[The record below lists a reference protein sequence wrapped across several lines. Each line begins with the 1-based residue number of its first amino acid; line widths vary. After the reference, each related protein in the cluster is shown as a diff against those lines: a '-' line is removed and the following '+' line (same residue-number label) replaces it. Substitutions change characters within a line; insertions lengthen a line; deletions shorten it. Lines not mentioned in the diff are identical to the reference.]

1 MSNNAASNVIA
12 MREFDRPVPSQ
23 QAAQFERLLKECHEL
38 AVDRLSRS
46 VATMLDKVE
55 DTLWGLANQAMD
67 RELRDV
73 YIHVKDL
80 ALAKRKRI
88 ESEFRADYL
97 AEFESRTRR
106 DKKPKEAFS
115 QFELGSLELGLVNDE
130 DLEET
135 LKVNN
140 MATKLRR
147 YCDEELAALD
157 QRIGVLLGDATLQ
170 GETNPFSPQAICN
183 AFKQTCRSLEPNLKA
198 RLILHKL
205 FDDHVLDDIRPI
217 FKDLNTLLVER
228 SILPKIR
235 YGFARGAGAGL
246 IGPRAPGGV
255 PLPGAPA
262 PLAGMALHGADA
274 SGAGEQDMFAML
286 QNLVAR
292 NFAGS
297 AGRAGVPASGVP
309 GGVPGAGAALPG
321 GLPGGAPGF
330 ALGIPGNAA
339 GAGIGGS
346 MPVAPG
352 LAGALGAGAA
362 SAGVMQVPGFPPI
375 MGGAAGAAV
384 AGPAVAGP
392 IRILQGAELLGSLTR
407 IQHGDVSVVAG
418 GNLPLAATLVE
429 PGTTNVLRELKG
441 TSLGSGMAQM
451 DSMTLDIVA
460 MLFDQIFG
468 DERIPSA
475 MKGLIGR
482 LQIPML
488 KVAILDKNFFSKK
501 THPAR
506 RLLDVLGE
514 IAVGMNAEF
523 DQSSP
528 LYKQIDSVVQKL
540 VDGFQDS
547 MDVFDPL
554 REELE
559 AFVAEENR
567 RAEEEAKINARRIEH
582 REKLEIAKGVA
593 QQEILQRA
601 KSGTIPRA
609 VLKFLAELW
618 VKLLLVSHA
627 KHGAESDAW
636 KNAVETMD
644 LLIWSVNAKQT
655 LEERRRLAGMLPGL
669 LKRLNTGLQTV
680 SADDDT
686 RKRFFVKLM
695 RCHTKVMNSAAATNP
710 AASGMPAQAAAPRT
724 PPTAPAAD
732 HRPPALT
739 EAVAAHAPSL
749 DVDHQPSSA
758 PEAAAPGATAPA
770 SGLAVPVLV
779 DEDTEPDAAPP
790 EFTAVTIQNP
800 FGEGEIEVE
809 EISMSDLPP
818 GAGFAS
824 SSEPAGSGDEHSRLV
839 HRLKEGAWVEF
850 RDDDDNRRPARLS
863 YISPLKGTYLFV
875 NRQGKKVGEYS
886 VYQLARE
893 FRTGSASILDAVP
906 LFDRAMGSLVGAL
919 RASTAVQ

>member
-1 MSNNAASNVIA
+1 MSNNATSNVIA

-23 QAAQFERLLKECHEL
+23 HAAQFEHLLKECQDL

-46 VATMLDKVE
+46 VAAMLDKVE
-55 DTLWGLANQAMD
+55 DTLWGLANQTMD
-67 RELRDV
+67 RELRDLYV
-73 YIHVKDL
+73 HVKDL
-80 ALAKRKRI
+80 ALSQRKRI

-115 QFELGSLELGLVNDE
+115 QFELGSLELGLVNDD

-135 LKVNN
+135 LKIND

-157 QRIGVLLGDATLQ
+157 QRIGVLVGDANLQ
-170 GETNPFSPQAICN
+170 GEANPLSPQAICS

-198 RLILHKL
+198 RMILHKL
-205 FDDHVLDDIRPI
+205 FDDNVLDDIRPI
-217 FKDLNTLLVER
+217 FKDLNTLLVDR

-235 YGFARGAGAGL
+235 YGVARRPGGGL
-246 IGPRAPGGV
+246 IGPRPPGV
-255 PLPGAPA
+255 PLPAA
-262 PLAGMALHGADA
+262 AAALADMALPGAYSAD
-274 SGAGEQDMFAML
+274 AGEQDMFAML
-286 QNLVAR
+286 QNLVAM
-292 NFAGS
+292 NLGGAAGPVGGMPG
-297 AGRAGVPASGVP
+297 AMAGVRIAGAVPVAPGVA
-309 GGVPGAGAALPG
+309 GAPGAGAG
-321 GLPGGAPGF
+321 TS
-330 ALGIPGNAA
+330 GIT
-339 GAGIGGS
+339 
-346 MPVAPG
+346 
-352 LAGALGAGAA
+352 
-362 SAGVMQVPGFPPI
+362 QVPGFPPI
-375 MGGAAGAAV
+375 MTGGAGAAV
-384 AGPAVAGP
+384 AGVSVAGP

-441 TSLGSGMAQM
+441 TSLASGMAQM

-468 DERIPSA
+468 DENIPVT

-514 IAVGMNAEF
+514 IAVGLNAEF
-523 DQSSP
+523 DQNSP

-540 VDGFQDS
+540 VDGFQDG
-547 MDVFDPL
+547 MDIFDPL

-559 AFVAEENR
+559 AFIAEESR
-567 RAEEEAKINARRIEH
+567 RAEEEAKITARRIEH

-609 VLKFLAELW
+609 VLKFLAEQW
-618 VKLLLVSHA
+618 VKLMLVSHA
-627 KHGAESDAW
+627 KHGADSDAW
-636 KNAVETMD
+636 KSAVETMD
-644 LLIWSVNAKQT
+644 LLIWSVNAKRT
-655 LEERRRLAGMLPGL
+655 LEERRRLAGTLPGL
-669 LKRLNTGLQTV
+669 LKRLNTGMQMV
-680 SADDDT
+680 GDDDDT
-686 RKRFFVKLM
+686 RKRFFAKLM
-695 RCHTKVMNSAAATNP
+695 RCHTKVMNSAAAASN
-710 AASGMPAQAAAPRT
+710 AASAAPRQSAAPSAT
-724 PPTAPAAD
+724 PVTEAQLPV
-732 HRPPALT
+732 LT
-739 EAVAAHAPSL
+739 EAVEPRAPSL
-749 DVDHQPSSA
+749 DFNRLPSPA
-758 PEAAAPGATAPA
+758 PGVTAPGAIAPD
-770 SGLAVPVLV
+770 SNFAVPVLV
-779 DEDTEPDAAPP
+779 DEDTEPAAAPP
-790 EFTAVTIQNP
+790 EFTAFTIQNP

-818 GAGFAS
+818 DGT
-824 SSEPAGSGDEHSRLV
+824 SEPAGSGDEHSRLV
-839 HRLKEGAWVEF
+839 TELKEGAWVEF
-850 RDDDDNRRPARLS
+850 RDEDDNRRPARLS

-893 FRTGSASILDAVP
+893 FRTGSASVLDAVP

-919 RASTAVQ
+919 RASTTPQ